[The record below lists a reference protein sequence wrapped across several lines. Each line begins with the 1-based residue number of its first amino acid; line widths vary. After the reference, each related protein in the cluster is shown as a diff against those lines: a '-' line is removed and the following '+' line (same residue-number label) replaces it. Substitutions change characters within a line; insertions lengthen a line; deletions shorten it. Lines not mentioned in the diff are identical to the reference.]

1 MRRVA
6 PACTLSVSRVEASTK
21 GNEIVAFCAAP
32 RRAGGPPPAG
42 GVPTSDMGYGQVRR
56 RSVANLNK
64 RKGRKSIEKWAGDDG
79 KGTAGDRQQLFLLSK
94 MHEDLGKKLE
104 RALKA
109 ENNWKPLHHSRPM
122 VDVARMVVN
131 WTEGMQC

>member
-1 MRRVA
+1 MA
-6 PACTLSVSRVEASTK
+6 EA
-21 GNEIVAFCAAP
+21 AA
-32 RRAGGPPPAG
+32 
-42 GVPTSDMGYGQVRR
+42 T
-56 RSVANLNK
+56 SVAK
-64 RKGRKSIEKWAGDDG
+64 
-79 KGTAGDRQQLFLLSK
+79 
-94 MHEDLGKKLE
+94 EDLGKKLE